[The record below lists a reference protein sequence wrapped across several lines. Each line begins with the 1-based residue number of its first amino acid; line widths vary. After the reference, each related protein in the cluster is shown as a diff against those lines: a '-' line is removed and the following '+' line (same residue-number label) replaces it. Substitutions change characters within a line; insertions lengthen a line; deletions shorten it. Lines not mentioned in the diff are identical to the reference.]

1 MAIYAGVT
9 GLYKTAA
16 GYVPAVTTAH
26 RTSATAA
33 GSDTAIAS
41 ATHVDI
47 VTLGYQPTRIASVP
61 VVATTNFAARLT
73 NATGSFWVAS

>member
-1 MAIYAGVT
+1 MAVYAGVS

-16 GYVPAVTTAH
+16 GYVPAITTAH

-33 GSDTAIAS
+33 PSDTAIGS

-47 VTLGYQPTRIASVP
+47 ITLGYQPTRVASVP
-61 VVATTNFAARLT
+61 KGAGTDFASRLT
-73 NATGSFWVAS
+73 NDTGSFWVPA